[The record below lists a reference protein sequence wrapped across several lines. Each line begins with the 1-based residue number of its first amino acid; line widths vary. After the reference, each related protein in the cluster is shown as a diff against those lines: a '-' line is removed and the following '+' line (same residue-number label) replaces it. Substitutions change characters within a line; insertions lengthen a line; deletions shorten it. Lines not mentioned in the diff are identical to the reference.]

1 MGTDNAVWHKW
12 WNGSSWGGWESLGGV
27 ATSPVSAVSWA
38 SNRIDLSVKG
48 TDNALW
54 QRWWDGT
61 NRGAWES
68 LGGVVTSDVKVAS
81 WGKDHL
87 DVFVRGS
94 KNDAWHISWHN
105 GKWGQWGRL
114 GDKTLF
120 SVILAVCWGVGRLD
134 LFAVAT
140 DKNALLH
147 QAWDGK
153 AWRGWESCGGIL
165 LSQLRNV

>member
-1 MGTDNAVWHKW
+1 
-12 WNGSSWGGWESLGGV
+12 WGGWESLGGV

-38 SNRIDLSVKG
+38 SNSIDLFVKG

-61 NRGAWES
+61 NRGVWES

-120 SVILAVCWGVGRLD
+120 SAISAVCWGVGRLD